1 MKKIPLLAAVS
12 GLNGILACFG
22 SLPAM
27 AAPSICET
35 VYDNLVQ
42 NCGFETGDFTGWT
55 LSGNTGFTSVSD
67 AAPHSGN
74 FYASLGAVGSLNLLS
89 QTLTTIPS
97 VPYTIDLY
105 MASDGGTP
113 NEFDVEWNGTSLF
126 DLTNIP
132 SMNYQDLTF
141 FVIGTGN
148 DVLTISSRNDPSFLS
163 LDDVSVATPEP
174 TTWALLGSGLLG
186 LAMIRWRKLSQSAS
200 HLA

>member
-141 FVIGTGN
+141 VVIGTGS

-174 TTWALLGSGLLG
+174 PTLSLIGLGLLG
-186 LAMIRWRKLSQSAS
+186 VGAMVRRRRTA
-200 HLA
+200 